1 MTTLKAT
8 VRNGRIELDEPFDL
22 PDGAEVEVIL
32 LTPANPPTLRG
43 MTEEE
48 QGTTPEAIERW
59 IAILEAIS
67 APAMSDD
74 EWAAWMQ
81 RRREDRGW
89 ELARAEEREARLRK
103 SAE

>member
-32 LTPANPPTLRG
+32 LTPADPPTLRG

-48 QGTTPEAIERW
+48 QGSTPEAIERW
-59 IAILEAIS
+59 IAALEAIP
-67 APAMSDD
+67 APVMNDD
-74 EWAAWMQ
+74 EWSAWMR
-81 RRREDRGW
+81 RRREDREW
-89 ELARAEEREARLRK
+89 ELAHARPLSGGRG
-103 SAE
+103 S